1 MVPVP
6 PPPRAPTGGGERRRR
21 PKFGGSG
28 GSDKTNNKESRKENH
43 KPRPTIHQ
51 EQVRPRSS
59 EATPSRRGRPEHDKY
74 GQEKYDNRGYEM
86 HAKKAQT
93 PLPGKSAHKVR
104 RVKTDR
110 DYNANGQRQ
119 QTRQHRGHGG
129 GNGQPRGHHYKGG
142 GMAPPKAAQRSKSGM
157 PRSKNYPAFPYGANG
172 GYVLTWTSG
181 MIERMNA

>member
-142 GMAPPKAAQRSKSGM
+142 GWRPRRRRSGVRAGCRGLRTT
-157 PRSKNYPAFPYGANG
+157 PRSPTAQTEGTF
-172 GYVLTWTSG
+172 
-181 MIERMNA
+181 